1 MYLSNT
7 NLLHLMIT
15 IKDKRRNK
23 IMMQSNTDIKQINR
37 KNVLSYIYT
46 QRSTT
51 QKSIKD
57 TLQLS
62 RSTIVQILKELEDQR
77 LILRGEVLE
86 STGGRPATSLHF
98 NPNSKLAVGI
108 ELLAGH
114 YEITALNLYGETIKF
129 EKFTSPYENTE
140 SYYSLVC
147 KSAQTFIASVTNAP
161 DRILGVGIVLQ
172 GLISSDGTQVTYGK
186 ILDCTGLR
194 IEAFSRHL
202 PYPCL
207 FFHDAETATADE
219 MWQSSQ
225 LNNAIYIHIRNNM
238 SGSIIVNRE
247 SLVGTELKSGVFEHM
262 TIVPGGK
269 PCYCGNRGC
278 LDAYC
283 STNALLNQE
292 ESLESF
298 FQMLRAGNGN
308 IKKRWLEY
316 LHYLALAIN
325 NLHMFMDC
333 PVILGGTIARYL
345 QGSDIKLLH
354 QFVRNNTAFPT
365 DREFIKVT
373 CCPDSPISRGAA
385 LHFIKQYLH
394 SLFGNNVTF

>member
-1 MYLSNT
+1 
-7 NLLHLMIT
+7 MI
-15 IKDKRRNK
+15 
-23 IMMQSNTDIKQINR
+23 QSNTDIKQINR

-46 QRSTT
+46 QRSAT

-62 RSTIVQILKELEDQR
+62 RSTIVQILKEFEDQK

-86 STGGRPATSLHF
+86 STGGRPATSLRF
-98 NPNSKLAVGI
+98 NPNSKIAIGI
-108 ELLAGH
+108 ELLAEH
-114 YEITALNLYGETIKF
+114 YEIIALNLYGETIKF
-129 EKFTSPYENTE
+129 EKFISPYENTE
-140 SYYSLVC
+140 SYYTLVC
-147 KSAQTFIASVTNAP
+147 KSAQLLIASVTNDP

-172 GLISSDGTQVTYGK
+172 GLISTDGTQITYGK

-194 IEAFSRHL
+194 IESFSHHL

-207 FFHDAETATADE
+207 FFHDAEAATADE

-225 LNNAIYIHIRNNM
+225 LNNAIYIHIRSNM

-283 STNALLNQE
+283 STNALFNKE
-292 ESLESF
+292 ETLESF
-298 FQMLRAGNGN
+298 FQMLRTGDIN

-333 PVILGGTIARYL
+333 PVILGGTIAKYL

-354 QFVRNNTAFPT
+354 QFVQNNTAFPRE
-365 DREFIKVT
+365 REFIKVT

-385 LHFIKQYLH
+385 LHFIKQYLR
-394 SLFGNNVTF
+394 SLLGNNVTF